1 MKQKNNIL
9 SGYSHLIYIRRNM
22 KKLYSSQ
29 LNLIKL
35 FAALLIVYQH
45 VIAGFLI
52 DPNANN
58 FTAIIFGSILNFSRF
73 AVTLFMIISGFLMI
87 KSYENITLKK
97 FYKEKFKKILVIY
110 ILACLFYSV
119 VNCFIGPESF
129 KSFISG
135 ILTGNSFY
143 HLWYLNLLVK
153 IYIVFPIIKFVVIK
167 ITKSSKWLYIT
178 IALGALQFIII
189 DKTWGILY
197 SSTSPIAQL
206 YLTYLDR
213 SLLYWSFYFV
223 LGGIIYKKLDVV
235 LNFINKYKVII
246 VGLFVIDFI
255 YIDYVILKPILAG
268 GNKSYVV
275 GSPSSTLMFPF
286 TIISFFALFY
296 IADLIIKRDSF
307 KVEKGL
313 KKGSRYI
320 LPLYII
326 HPFALLIISL
336 PFLKIDKLNLN
347 LAILIKLT
355 LTYIISFALIWIYF
369 KVKDKFKIGK
379 KESLKNKDID
389 EKEKV
394 TTLMKK

>member
-1 MKQKNNIL
+1 
-9 SGYSHLIYIRRNM
+9 M

-379 KESLKNKDID
+379 KESLKNKAID
-389 EKEKV
+389 EKEKI